1 MLLLKPFDKS
11 HGRSMVLPR
20 GGPTSAAETAFTFI
34 SRYEFSTRTLAHVLD
49 SLVRVTRRVNKHH
62 FVSILARS
70 YRIPACAN
78 QQVLALLEVPNLA
91 DLQGQGGEPS
101 GARRSFLYRPH
112 SSDEGL

>member
-70 YRIPACAN
+70 YRIPAYAN
-78 QQVLALLEVPNLA
+78 QQILALLEVPSLA
-91 DLQGQGGEPS
+91 NLQGQGGEPS
-101 GARRSFLYRPH
+101 GARRNCPLSPAQ
-112 SSDEGL
+112 S